1 VVGQLPQLMQFYDE
15 HAAQRD
21 KFEIVAFCVDH
32 DGEMKSVADL
42 YRHLK
47 PIIENDA
54 WNGRQQLP
62 FPLLLDASLRTCKSF
77 GIDGIS
83 VEVLIDPQ
91 GRLVQGDVKTL
102 AEKLKEP

>member
-1 VVGQLPQLMQFYDE
+1 MVGQLPQLMQFYDE

-54 WNGRQQLP
+54 
-62 FPLLLDASLRTCKSF
+62 
-77 GIDGIS
+77 
-83 VEVLIDPQ
+83 
-91 GRLVQGDVKTL
+91 
-102 AEKLKEP
+102 